1 MDIQGL
7 KDDRGYDLWHEYEPI
22 DAQYVRY
29 ILTDP
34 SVLAAGHKINDVY
47 HTFCDARASLLR
59 ANYKD
64 YGELCA
70 DNDISRLCIRT
81 TFLKEALMD
90 YAICL
95 DISWQVIWA
104 FIQPSSF
111 EYLVRQNYKEMEKSC
126 TSESVHMQLNCA
138 IAQQSKQAELIK
150 DLLAE
155 FENEKV
161 VKTVRNIYNSIKHR
175 GMMYFKGFCDDS
187 FGKFYFDSEVEMPL
201 RRETH
206 DPEQIQ
212 ELLLLYHEKFEKYF
226 NALIALIMPRDY
238 KNNQVELINYMV
250 VTNEIERIQ
259 SKKDDIK

>member
-7 KDDRGYDLWHEYEPI
+7 KDDIKYNSWHEYEPI

-29 ILTDP
+29 IISAP

-59 ANYKD
+59 ANYKN
-64 YGELCA
+64 YGDLCA

-95 DISWQVIWA
+95 DISWQVVWA

-111 EYLVRQNYKEMEKSC
+111 EYLVRQNYKEMEKLC
-126 TSESVHMQLNCA
+126 TSETVHTQLNCA
-138 IAQQSKQAELIK
+138 IAQKSQQAEVIK
-150 DLLAE
+150 ELLTN
-155 FENEKV
+155 FENDPV
-161 VKTVRNIYNSIKHR
+161 VKKVRNIYNSIKHH
-175 GMMYFKGFCDDS
+175 GMLYFKGFCDES
-187 FGKFYFDSEVEMPL
+187 FRKFYFDSKVEMPL
-201 RRETH
+201 QRKVY
-206 DPEQIQ
+206 DPEKLQ

-226 NALIALIMPRDY
+226 DSLISIIMPKDY
-238 KNNQVELINYMV
+238 KNNQVGLIDYMIV
-250 VTNEIERIQ
+250 INEIGRIQ
-259 SKKDDIK
+259 AEKN